1 MDLSRSLKERKFTN
15 NTATKTSALVFAI
28 GYAKHNNCLALYDP
42 PRRNCQNP
50 TFLDRLNSIRLGVY
64 GRGGSQWKLLVLK

>member
-1 MDLSRSLKERKFTN
+1 MDLSRSLKERKFTIN
-15 NTATKTSALVFAI
+15 VANKTSALVFAI

-50 TFLDRLNSIRLGVY
+50 TFLDRLNSMEGVS
-64 GRGGSQWKLLVLK
+64 GSFLLLSNETPAFM